1 LRSLTPPPY
10 LTALART
17 FGGLHHRP
25 WTLRTFRA
33 VLTALVLALAV
44 TAAARAATTFSIRGG
59 GDGHGIGMSQ
69 YGADGYALHGATYQF
84 ILAHYYQ
91 GTSLGTTSPARTVTV
106 LLATGTGS
114 FSGATSATGSGSGR
128 ATLHAATTYDV
139 TPAAGRGVQLTT
151 ASGAVVGTFPPPLTV
166 SGPAPLQ
173 VPHLGAYRGSL
184 KFYPAAG
191 GVETVNAVGLDDYV
205 RGVVA
210 AEMPAGW
217 PSAALAAQAVAART
231 YAITATVGAA
241 DYELYSDTRS
251 QVYGGV
257 SAETPSTDAAV
268 AATAGQIVTYAGQ
281 PAVTYFFSSSG
292 GYTESIQNAWT
303 GSTPEPWLVGVP
315 DPYDGAAGDPYHSWS
330 SQMSLAAAARK
341 LAGLV
346 KGSLI
351 GIEVTRHGVSPRI
364 VQARVVGTR
373 GTSTVSG
380 TQLQGIFGLDSTYAS
395 FTTITTLDPS
405 GRLSGT
411 VFPVPPSRS
420 VAVQTDAVHGW
431 QPAGS
436 VPVSASGAFSTT
448 EPSGRYRIADG
459 PVDGPAIT
467 IP

>member
-1 LRSLTPPPY
+1 MLS
-10 LTALART
+10 
-17 FGGLHHRP
+17 GLHHRP

-33 VLTALVLALAV
+33 VLTAVVLALGV
-44 TAAARAATTFSIRGG
+44 TAAARAAATFSIRGG

-91 GTSLGTTSPARTVTV
+91 GTSLGTTSPERTVTV

-114 FSGATSATGSGSGR
+114 FSGATSAVGSGSGR

-139 TPAAGRGVQLTT
+139 TPASGRGVQLTT
-151 ASGAVVGTFPPPLTV
+151 ASGALVGTFPAPLTV

-184 KFYPAAG
+184 KFYPTAG

-217 PSAALAAQAVAART
+217 PSAALDAQAVAART

-251 QVYGGV
+251 QMYGGV

-268 AATAGQIVTYAGQ
+268 AATAGQIVTYDGQ

-292 GYTESIQNAWT
+292 GYTESIQNVWT

-341 LAGLV
+341 LGGLV

-351 GIEVTRHGVSPRI
+351 GIQVTRHGVSPRI
-364 VQARVVGTR
+364 VSAEVVGTR
-373 GTSTVSG
+373 GSTSVSG
-380 TQLQGIFGLDSTYAS
+380 TQLQSSFGLDSTDAS
-395 FTTITTLDPS
+395 FTTISTLDPH
-405 GRLSGT
+405 GTLSGS
-411 VFPVPPSRS
+411 VFPAPASRS
-420 VAVQTDAVHGW
+420 VIVQTSTGGGW
-431 QPAGS
+431 HTSGH
-436 VPVSASGAFSTT
+436 VPVSASGTFSTT

-459 PVDGPAIT
+459 PVDGPAVT